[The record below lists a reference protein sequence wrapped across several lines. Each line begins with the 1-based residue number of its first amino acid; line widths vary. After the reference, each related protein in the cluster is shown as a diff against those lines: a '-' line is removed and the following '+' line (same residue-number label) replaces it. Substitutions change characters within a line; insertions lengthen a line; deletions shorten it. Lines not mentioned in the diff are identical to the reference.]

1 MKRAAVQLLAIA
13 LMAFVAGGLAS
24 PVKADTGDVQM
35 VFTKGG
41 VVLGAGRGHGVLSIR
56 GHRYPFQVSG
66 ISIGFT
72 FGASTARLSGK
83 AMNLVRPSDI
93 QGSYRLISAGAALA
107 AGAGGVQLQNERGVV
122 LQLSGARVGIEL
134 SVAVGGVTVVFR

>member
-1 MKRAAVQLLAIA
+1 MTSAVVRSLGMVAIA
-13 LMAFVAGGLAS
+13 LLAGSVAA
-24 PVKADTGDVQM
+24 PAKADTGDVRV

-41 VVLGAGRGHGVLSIR
+41 FVLGAGRGHGVLSVR

-72 FGASTARLSGK
+72 VGASTAQLSGK
-83 AMNLVRPSDI
+83 AMNLIRPSDI
-93 QGSYRLISAGAALA
+93 QGTYRLMGAGVALA

-122 LQLSGARVGIEL
+122 LQLSGARIGLEL
-134 SVAVGGVTVVFR
+134 SVALGGVTIAFR

>member
-1 MKRAAVQLLAIA
+1 V
-13 LMAFVAGGLAS
+13 
-24 PVKADTGDVQM
+24 

-122 LQLSGARVGIEL
+122 LQLSGARVGVEL